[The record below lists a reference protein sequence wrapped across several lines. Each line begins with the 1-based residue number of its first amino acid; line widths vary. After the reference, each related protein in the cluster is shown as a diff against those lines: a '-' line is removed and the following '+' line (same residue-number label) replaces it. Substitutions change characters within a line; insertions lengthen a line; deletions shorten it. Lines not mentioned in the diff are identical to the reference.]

1 MKTKIIFTLRNFE
14 RGGIPRVLINLC
26 EALDSDR
33 FDISIFCGNCHGM
46 FLSKLPKKIKL
57 LREDVFLKAIIC
69 DLNRERFLNRLF
81 PASVKLLR
89 KILQKIFKFDLLDSI
104 NRKIARRIAEMD
116 FDVAWA
122 CEEGLPG
129 VWISQCRGK
138 KFIWLHNDYR
148 FNFARGDLL
157 SPTDFSRFDKII
169 CVAAHNAR
177 AFGEKY
183 PQFADKCEVL
193 YNIIN
198 AREISELS
206 TRSPDDRY
214 FNTSRFSLISIG
226 RFSPE
231 KQFELIPG
239 IARKLLDNGYDFCWY
254 IIGGGGKIETS
265 RLQQKIAES
274 QVQEQVI
281 LLGEK
286 SNPYQYLA
294 KCQLLALTSRFE
306 SYPTVINE
314 AKILQIPVL
323 STRFNGVEEIL
334 PDNCGI
340 TADIEDFATVIAE
353 LIDHPERLAD
363 LHRNPVDFNAHN
375 ADVLKK
381 FQLLTAAEK

>member
-1 MKTKIIFTLRNFE
+1 M
-14 RGGIPRVLINLC
+14 LINLC
-26 EALDSDR
+26 EALDGEHY
-33 FDISIFCGNCHGM
+33 DISIFCGNCHGM
-46 FLSKLPKKIKL
+46 FLSKLPKKVKL
-57 LREDVFLKAIIC
+57 LRENIFLKSIIC
-69 DLNRERFLNRLF
+69 DLNREKPLKRIF

-89 KILQKIFKFDLLDSI
+89 KVLQKVFNFDLLDSI
-104 NRKIARRIAEMD
+104 NRKIARKIAEMN

-138 KFIWLHNDYR
+138 KFLWLHNDYH
-148 FNFARGDLL
+148 FESARGDLI

-169 CVAAHNAR
+169 CVAAHNAA
-177 AFGEKY
+177 AFGEKF
-183 PQFADKCEVL
+183 PQFAEKCEVL
-193 YNIIN
+193 YNIVN
-198 AREISELS
+198 TEEITRLS
-206 TRSPDDRY
+206 TNIPDDKN
-214 FNTSRFSLISIG
+214 FDASRFSLISIG

-231 KQFELIPG
+231 KQFEAIPG
-239 IARKLLDNGYDFCWY
+239 IARKLLDRGYDFFWY

-265 RLQQKIAES
+265 RLQHKIAES

-323 STRFNGVEEIL
+323 STHFNGVEEIL
-334 PDNCGI
+334 SCDHGI
-340 TADIEDFATVIAE
+340 IADIDDFAMV
-353 LIDHPERLAD
+353 LAD
-363 LHRNPVDFNAHN
+363 LIDDPEKLAALRKNPTDFKAHN
-375 ADVLKK
+375 DAVLEK
-381 FQLLTAAEK
+381 FQLLTDTKK